1 MGKPEVIEGILR
13 QAARNEDK
21 PSAKTFQV
29 RVEVTRKPFDG
40 GTFYDFKL
48 LDYPAVELGFYDL
61 EVEIDGEKHG
71 RGIRF
76 VPDHGVTEVCWSEPN
91 LEFGFSR

>member
-1 MGKPEVIEGILR
+1 MRKIEVIEGILR

-21 PSAKTFQV
+21 PAAKTFRV
-29 RVEVTRKPFDG
+29 RVEVIRKPFDG
-40 GTFYDFKL
+40 GTFYDFRL

-71 RGIRF
+71 RDIRF
-76 VPDHGVTEVCWSEPN
+76 VPDHGATEVRWSEPN
-91 LEFGFSR
+91 LDFGY